1 MSGRWHRRLRRG
13 LRARHGVALILTVS
27 MVTLLTAVSLEF
39 AYESRVEL
47 ALAANARDSMRA
59 EFLARSAV
67 EFSRVLIH
75 VQKTVI
81 DRFKKQLPFPIQI
94 WQMVPIDS
102 ELAKAL
108 TSGALGGEGLFEDE
122 MEGFS
127 LEGTR
132 GFGNFDGHFYAEIVD
147 EDRKINVNMAQY
159 KTQGAQFRELMLQLI
174 GPVKYNFYFENPD
187 RDGNYTDREE
197 LIGSIIDWIDPDEE
211 RSGLS
216 AGPEDDRYATLDDPY
231 ESKNAPL
238 DTLHEL
244 HLVRGVNDEFI
255 HLFGE
260 RLSIWGKSINLL
272 TADAPTI
279 AALIRFSLPDDDP
292 LHSPGADLHVL
303 ELAYEFVALRND
315 ELLVNSIKD
324 FANYLKADGLN
335 VNESKLSR
343 VAGVDSSVFMIK
355 AVGEVGQAVTR
366 ITAVVD
372 ASQVP
377 GGKVVYWRVD

>member
-1 MSGRWHRRLRRG
+1 MSGRWHRRLRRA
-13 LRARHGVALILTVS
+13 ARDRRGVALILTVS
-27 MVTLLTAVSLEF
+27 MTVLLTAVSLEF

-47 ALAANARDSMRA
+47 ALAANARDAMRA

-94 WQMVPIDS
+94 WQIVPIDS
-102 ELAKAL
+102 ELARAL
-108 TSGALGGEGLFEDE
+108 TSGALGGEGLFEGE
-122 MEGFS
+122 LEGFS
-127 LEGTR
+127 LEGAE
-132 GFGNFDGHFYAEIVD
+132 GFGNFQGHFFAEIID
-147 EDRKINVNMAQY
+147 EDRKININMAQY
-159 KTQGAQFRELMLQLI
+159 KTQGQQFRGLMLQLT
-174 GPVKYNFYFENPD
+174 GPAKYNFLFENPD
-187 RDGNYTDREE
+187 RDGNFTDREE
-197 LIGSIIDWIDPDEE
+197 LIASIIDWIDADEE

-216 AGPEDDRYATLDDPY
+216 AGPEDDRYSTLDDPY

-244 HLVRGVNDEFI
+244 HLVRGVNDEFM

-260 RLSIWGKSINLL
+260 QLTIWGKSINLL

-292 LHSPGADLHVL
+292 MHSPAADLQVL

-315 ELLVNSIKD
+315 ELLINSVKD
-324 FANYLKADGLN
+324 FVNYLKADGVN
-335 VNESKLSR
+335 VNESKLGR
-343 VAGVDSSVFMIK
+343 VAGVESSVFTIK

-366 ITAVVD
+366 INAVVD

-377 GGKVVYWRVD
+377 GGKIVYWRVD